1 MKQNTSTS
9 LKKKQIQHKH
19 KQAGARAHT
28 CMHTPIPL
36 SRSLYIQTT
45 KVQYRVKWKGGVG
58 RVESRKKLDKG
69 NKDIES
75 AAWYCLA
82 RDGRTRHCIELR
94 TERSW
99 LSSGEEKGSGRGGKE
114 HKEFFL
120 AVGLCLVSLLW
131 TRTSFCRLCHY
142 CRHYCCH
149 CHCRY
154 HCCCRF
160 HCRTLDE

>member
-1 MKQNTSTS
+1 
-9 LKKKQIQHKH
+9 
-19 KQAGARAHT
+19 
-28 CMHTPIPL
+28 MHTPIPL

-114 HKEFFL
+114 HREKIQLLVCVSSLCFGL
-120 AVGLCLVSLLW
+120 APASVAYVTIAVTTAVTVTVAITVAVAFIVEHSMNRNGM
-131 TRTSFCRLCHY
+131 
-142 CRHYCCH
+142 
-149 CHCRY
+149 
-154 HCCCRF
+154 
-160 HCRTLDE
+160 